1 VSFIKELKTVMHMAW
16 PLLIAQITQTLMG
29 VSDTIMAGRYSA
41 TDMAAVAIGFGFTL
55 PIIVFIQGITLAL
68 PPIISRFNG
77 SKKID
82 KVANYTQQMIWL
94 ALGFSALALLFGF
107 IFEPLMQYIDMEKDL
122 RVITIDYIHYILYS
136 MPAFALYQVLR
147 NFCEGLSITKPSMII
162 MGIGLL
168 VNIPANYVLIYG
180 EFGLPEMGGAGCGVA
195 TALVFVAM
203 FIATWLYTLKSKKL
217 ARYALYQK
225 FYRPH
230 YQDLMACLKLGLPI
244 AMTILFEVTLFAAVA
259 ILLAPFGD
267 IIVASH
273 QVALNFSALMFMI
286 PLSIGMATSIRIGY
300 LLGEKRPEQAKITTK
315 CAFLLGVGFAVGTAS
330 MTVLGSQFI
339 ASLYSIDPQVI
350 ELASSLLL
358 FAAMFQFSDAIQVIS
373 GTALRGYKDTAAMFY
388 LSFISYW
395 GVGMTI
401 GCILALTDWIVPRMA
416 AAGFWIGF
424 ICGLSTAAV
433 TLGLRLRYIQNHH
446 VKLIPMKSANV

>member
-1 VSFIKELKTVMHMAW
+1 
-16 PLLIAQITQTLMG
+16 
-29 VSDTIMAGRYSA
+29 
-41 TDMAAVAIGFGFTL
+41 
-55 PIIVFIQGITLAL
+55 
-68 PPIISRFNG
+68 
-77 SKKID
+77 
-82 KVANYTQQMIWL
+82 
-94 ALGFSALALLFGF
+94 
-107 IFEPLMQYIDMEKDL
+107 
-122 RVITIDYIHYILYS
+122 
-136 MPAFALYQVLR
+136 
-147 NFCEGLSITKPSMII
+147 
-162 MGIGLL
+162 
-168 VNIPANYVLIYG
+168 
-180 EFGLPEMGGAGCGVA
+180 
-195 TALVFVAM
+195 
-203 FIATWLYTLKSKKL
+203 
-217 ARYALYQK
+217 
-225 FYRPH
+225 
-230 YQDLMACLKLGLPI
+230 
-244 AMTILFEVTLFAAVA
+244 
-259 ILLAPFGD
+259 
-267 IIVASH
+267 
-273 QVALNFSALMFMI
+273 
-286 PLSIGMATSIRIGY
+286 
-300 LLGEKRPEQAKITTK
+300 LGEKRPEQAKITTK